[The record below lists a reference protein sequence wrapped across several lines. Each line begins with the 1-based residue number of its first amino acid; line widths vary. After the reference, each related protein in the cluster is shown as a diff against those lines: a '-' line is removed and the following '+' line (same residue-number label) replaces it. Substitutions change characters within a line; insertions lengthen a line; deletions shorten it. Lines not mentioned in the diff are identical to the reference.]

1 MFTMC
6 TQVIDLLLQGFE
18 KEWNTASPKRSFFKY
33 KNLRVLVSFLIF
45 LLWTA
50 CLSCKDFY
58 RYDGVWCVFFW
69 NSLRWNNT
77 VTADETWLASL
88 DTKPFIYLITHP
100 AHRRFFTPS
109 RSTSRSPTL
118 RTAKLLLLPPTRIK
132 DLLICGVSKQL
143 AWLSHFTV
151 VAPKKKL
158 SLCLHVYEK
167 AGWTACRILGCLKR
181 DLVKRVT
188 GRTGQTG
195 QCIQLLNRACSPHI
209 NRPSVQWRSCE
220 TVPTTD
226 FFFILECLTIGCGNK
241 AAYKKKVVI

>member
-77 VTADETWLASL
+77 VTADKTWLASL

-100 AHRRFFTPS
+100 AHRRLFTPS

-151 VAPKKKL
+151 VASKKNCRCVYMYMRKRAGPPAEFLVAWSEIL
-158 SLCLHVYEK
+158 SSGSLGAPVKRASVFSY
-167 AGWTACRILGCLKR
+167 WTALAHLI
-181 DLVKRVT
+181 
-188 GRTGQTG
+188 
-195 QCIQLLNRACSPHI
+195 
-209 NRPSVQWRSCE
+209 
-220 TVPTTD
+220 
-226 FFFILECLTIGCGNK
+226 
-241 AAYKKKVVI
+241 